1 MVAAW
6 ALLFWNLAEPGHL
19 RDALFLFAGVTW
31 LISLAVN
38 LSPFMRFDGYYLL
51 MDLWGIPNLQT
62 RAFALASW
70 KLRGLLFR
78 PDQPAQRDLRTTKK
92 LPESRMTTVPLSVFQ
107 KMPAAAEMPT
117 SRNCTFNT

>member
-51 MDLWGIPNLQT
+51 MDLWGIPNFQT
-62 RAFALASW
+62 RVFALASW

-78 PDQPAQRDLRTTKK
+78 LDQPTLDSAPLRTRRLMIVYAVCTW
-92 LPESRMTTVPLSVFQ
+92 LYRFFLC
-107 KMPAAAEMPT
+107 AEIGRA
-117 SRNCTFNT
+117 SCRERV